1 MRTKYRFTSFLYYF
15 LLLLLLSGCGP
26 LNPINDFFG
35 IQMNPDEEAKF
46 IIVNYSDVDG
56 ITYNNS
62 ITMNPKVN
70 AWAEFGNNE
79 IILKVVNESDKPIPL
94 NYTADQFILITPNQE
109 YFLGK
114 GEREEYFK
122 KGMIL
127 NNSSE
132 NFIFEYPTLHDNIA
146 KSGGNYSDQR
156 LVTKDVIRNYSKTEG
171 RLGVV
176 IDDIKYFIVKFG
188 DVSIV
193 LKKVPKK

>member
-1 MRTKYRFTSFLYYF
+1 MRNKYVYTSFLYYF
-15 LLLLLLSGCGP
+15 LLLLFLSGCGP

-46 IIVNYSDVDG
+46 IIVNYSDIDG

-62 ITMNPKVN
+62 ITMNPKIN

-122 KGMIL
+122 KGMIS

-132 NFIFEYPTLHDNIA
+132 NFIFEYPTSNDNISKA
-146 KSGGNYSDQR
+146 GGNYSDQR
-156 LVTKDVIRNYSKTEG
+156 LVTKDVIRKFSKTEG

-176 IDDIKYFIVKFG
+176 SDDIKYFIVKIG
-188 DVSIV
+188 DISIV